1 MEIIKG
7 KSVSNGIAFGNI
19 VYYDSIFPTIAKTH
33 ISDCRYEIKKFF
45 KASADAL
52 NQIQTLYEKALHI
65 AGEAYAKIFSIH
77 QMMLQDDDYINS
89 VIKIIETQKV
99 NAEYA
104 VYLTSKTFSSRFLEM
119 DNNIMRAR
127 FTDIV
132 DVSNHILNNLV
143 PGKSKSKKYISKN
156 QIIVSN
162 YFTPSQIISL
172 EKNVNAVVAGSNMP
186 KSHAAYLVRKMQI
199 PAVNNAGVIF
209 DKNLSGR
216 YAAVNGFTGEI
227 YIDPD
232 NETVDLLKNRQNKYV
247 NVKKMVNIVQ
257 SKKTDNYTKNRIKLI
272 ALDLDG
278 TIIRN
283 GNTLSDK
290 SVEVINKAA
299 SENIVM
305 AVCTGRVMGE
315 VPEAVKKIKG
325 IQYFITSN
333 GASISD
339 NRMNVIYNDTIPA
352 NTALKIIDILR
363 DYNCLIDLYIN
374 GCGYI
379 QKSDAENLE
388 KYNIESGFIP
398 VLKTSRILV
407 ENICEFYNNVKSE
420 AEKINLFFADLQERS
435 EAISR
440 LNQLIPPPKIT
451 YSMENNLEINSH
463 TCCKGQGIHFLSSK
477 LGIDMSEIM
486 TIGDSN
492 NDISMLEPTG
502 FSVAMGNAPSNVK
515 QTAVYVTE
523 TCENDGAALAIE
535 KYALRV

>member
-89 VIKIIETQKV
+89 VIKIIEIQKV